1 MSRFSCAQKESVPP
15 PLEPTSRPQDSTSAP
30 LGLPTVLEASS
41 IDEILKARKT
51 VPINQDNL
59 KMDTIVGP
67 EHVVL
72 TGHID
77 LADLPRIEG
86 DSPLGPT
93 TSRTL
98 FDYGKLRSVRVRC
111 AVASFYCLS
120 VAFISL
126 FLAWPALHAQGHG
139 IVDLL
144 IHVVHMSKHW
154 CYNCQKTSDS
164 LWACQPQGG
173 Q

>member
-1 MSRFSCAQKESVPP
+1 MTSFSCAQKESAPP
-15 PLEPTSRPQDSTSAP
+15 PLAQTTGPQDSTSAS

-51 VPINQDNL
+51 VPMNQNNL

-111 AVASFYCLS
+111 VAASFYCLS
-120 VAFISL
+120 VACIPL
-126 FLAWPALHAQGHG
+126 FLAWPALRAQGHG

-144 IHVVHMSKHW
+144 IHVVHMSKNR
-154 CYNCQKTSDS
+154 CYNCQKTGDS
-164 LWACQPQGG
+164 FWACQPQRG